1 MSDISIE
8 ELRENFDFYDKD
20 GDGKLGRD
28 EFAGL
33 METLGMIEPG
43 ENPSRGFSAIDT
55 DGSGQIEFD
64 EFVNWFTDR

>member
-1 MSDISIE
+1 VSDISIE

-20 GDGKLGRD
+20 GDGKLDRE

-33 METLGMIEPG
+33 METLGMVEPG

-55 DGSGQIEFD
+55 DSSGQIEFD
-64 EFVNWFTDR
+64 EFVAWFSDR